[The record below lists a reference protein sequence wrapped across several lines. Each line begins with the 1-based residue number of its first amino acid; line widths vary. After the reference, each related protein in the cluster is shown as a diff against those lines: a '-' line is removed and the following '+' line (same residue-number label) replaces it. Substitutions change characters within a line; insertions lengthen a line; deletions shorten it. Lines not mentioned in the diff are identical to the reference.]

1 MTADQYESRIEA
13 LTAALETASD
23 FLDRYADVEDGPDG
37 PEPNTAM
44 SLMSYIN
51 RVLES

>member
-1 MTADQYESRIEA
+1 MDTARIEA
-13 LTAALETASD
+13 LTEALEAAAD
-23 FLDRYADVEDGPDG
+23 FLERYADTEDGPDG

-51 RVLES
+51 RVLEN